1 MKTRTQK
8 TIAIFLGLALLLV
21 LGVSRSHAALTD
33 NDSHNVVITI
43 NECALLALNSNQ
55 NTTFTIDIVEDGEA
69 GDSIAVVGGEN
80 LNNNYLHYTSIVDGT
95 GKTRKITVQIDGADN
110 IPAGTTLTVSP
121 GAPAA
126 TGQGDKGTAASTAID
141 LSTAAGATNAKDL
154 VSGIKSCSTGNG
166 SADGVQLT
174 YALAIDNQTT
184 AVAALVADEYTVE
197 VTYTLT
203 AAQ

>member
-21 LGVSRSHAALTD
+21 LGVSRSHAAMTD
-33 NDSHNVVITI
+33 DSHNVVITI

-55 NTTFTIDIVEDGEA
+55 DTTFTIDIVEDGEA

-95 GKTRKITVQIDGADN
+95 GKTRKITVQIDDDN
-110 IPAGTTLTVSP
+110 IPAGTTLTVLP

-126 TGQGDKGTAASTAID
+126 TGQGDKGTAVSTAID

-166 SADGVQLT
+166 STDGVQLT